1 MSPHQQARAI
11 YKAIS
16 GNESAIAAKRAEFLT
31 LAESITGANG
41 TFQITDS
48 QVNGQG
54 FTGKHGSTVQER
66 FQVLSILI
74 SMLDAEHAATK
85 TVIPRFL

>member
-1 MSPHQQARAI
+1 MSPHVQARTIFRAI
-11 YKAIS
+11 A
-16 GNESAIAAKRAEFLT
+16 GNPTAIAAKRAEL
-31 LAESITGANG
+31 LALSEKITGENG

-54 FTGKHGSTVQER
+54 FTGKHSSTVQER
-66 FQVLSILI
+66 FHVLSIVV
-74 SMLDAEHAATK
+74 SMLDNGHAGTK